1 MGVGTANL
9 ADSLEAMRKAVFEEG
24 LLSYQDLL
32 VVLERNWSGAGDE
45 ELHQRLVSKYPK
57 YGNDI
62 DEVDRLGARF
72 LCHYGREVS
81 KYQNVRSGTP
91 PVL

>member
-9 ADSLEAMRKAVFEEG
+9 ADSPEAMRNAVFEEG
-24 LLSYQDLL
+24 LLSHQDLL
-32 VVLERNWSGAGDE
+32 DVLERDWSGAGDE
-45 ELHQRLVSKYPK
+45 ELRQRLVSKYPK

-62 DEVDRLGARF
+62 DEVDLMGARF
-72 LCHYGREVS
+72 LRHYGREVS
-81 KYQNVRSGTP
+81 KYRNVRSGTP